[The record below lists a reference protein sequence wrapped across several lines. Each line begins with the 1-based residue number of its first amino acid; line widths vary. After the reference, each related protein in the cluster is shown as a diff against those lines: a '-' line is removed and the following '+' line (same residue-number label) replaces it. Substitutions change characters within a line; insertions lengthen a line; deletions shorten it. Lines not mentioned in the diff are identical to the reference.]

1 MSEILNRMEKQ
12 GLVRKAKNLDRKN
25 LVRVELAE
33 KGIGAY
39 NQSSRRESLHRIMS
53 YLSDEERRQL
63 NAILSTLRD
72 RALREAG
79 KELSTPFPPSK

>member
-1 MSEILNRMEKQ
+1 MSEILSRMEKQ

-63 NAILSTLRD
+63 NAILNALRD

-79 KELSTPFPPSK
+79 KELRTPFPPSK